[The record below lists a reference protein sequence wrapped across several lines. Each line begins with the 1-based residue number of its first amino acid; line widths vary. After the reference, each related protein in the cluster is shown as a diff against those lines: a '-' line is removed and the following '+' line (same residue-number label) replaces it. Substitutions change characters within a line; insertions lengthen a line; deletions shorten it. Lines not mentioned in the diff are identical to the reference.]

1 MIQQKQV
8 NVTEVEVSVK
18 IGQWQRLRSI
28 SHYPSSLKL
37 YITLIWTQ
45 TSDFINLI
53 TLVCKPLGVISY

>member
-1 MIQQKQV
+1 M
-8 NVTEVEVSVK
+8 EVSVK